1 MRTTTARHRAQHLSQ
16 QSDKR
21 LHYAAASATLLA
33 LLLCL
38 ACGKPLRADPGIAW
52 EALLQGQ
59 VNVESISNKHGLP
72 GLRAQFTVK
81 ASRDA
86 IWLALLD
93 YDNFPKIFDGINK
106 MQVLEQSATGARVE
120 FWVDAKIKELHYI
133 LYRDYVH
140 PGYKLSW
147 YKTEGDLGQITGSW
161 EISDT
166 PYNNVYLIQYES
178 FVDVGNTIATHV
190 IRYFAKQRAQD
201 MATRLRQWVE
211 K

>member
-1 MRTTTARHRAQHLSQ
+1 VSKRI
-16 QSDKR
+16 DKR
-21 LHYAAASATLLA
+21 LHCAAANAAFLA
-33 LLLCL
+33 LLLYL
-38 ACGKPLRADPGIAW
+38 AGGQPLRADPGIAW
-52 EALLQGQ
+52 DALLQGQ
-59 VNVESISNKHGLP
+59 VNVESTSNKQGLP
-72 GLRAQFTVK
+72 GLRAQFTVT
-81 ASRDA
+81 ATREA

-93 YDNFPKIFDGINK
+93 YDNFPKIFEGINK

-120 FWVDAKIKELHYI
+120 FWIDAKIKELHYI
-133 LYRDYVH
+133 LYRNYVH

-178 FVDVGNTIATHV
+178 FVDVGNTIATYM

-201 MATRLRQWVE
+201 MAARLRQWVE